1 MALGEVDYGLMGLVG
16 GMTAF
21 ISFFNSLMAT
31 AVSRFFA
38 YSIGAAGKAGNEGL
52 EECRRWFNVALLI
65 HLVVPL
71 VLLLLG
77 YPLGEWA
84 IRRFLAIPVDRVHD
98 CVCVWR
104 CVCVSCF
111 LTMIAVPFDAMYN
124 AKQYIA
130 ELTIYTFVT
139 TTLNAIFLYYMVTH
153 PGVWLVKL
161 AMWTCLLGI
170 APQVI
175 IAVRAFWIFPECRLV
190 PSYMYN
196 PGKIREVAVYA
207 FYRFFG
213 ALGILVSG
221 QGLAILVNKL
231 LGPAKNAA
239 VNVAATVSG
248 HSNSLSS
255 SFLAALSPAITNAY
269 GAGDMDRVRRLSFIT
284 CRLTTVMV
292 LIFVLPLLL
301 EATEVFRLWLKIPP
315 QGCVIVCIGLLVALV
330 FENIC
335 CGHYI
340 AIFADGNI
348 KSYQICCLACHVLV
362 IPIAWWFMSI
372 GMGLLGVAVALLVK
386 QLLVVAVRLYFGKR
400 ICRFSIRK
408 WAVEIL
414 FPLAASSCIAIAFGL
429 VSKVNMAA
437 SLLRVCVTTCVVN
450 MVFLPLVWT
459 FVFDDSERKLVR
471 EKIVNKFIHWR
482 EKL

>member
-38 YSIGAAGKAGNEGL
+38 YSIGAAEKTGDAGL
-52 EECRRWFNVALLI
+52 EECRSWFNVALLI
-65 HLVVPL
+65 HLAVP
-71 VLLLLG
+71 VALLLLG

-84 IRRFLAIPVDRVHD
+84 IRRFLTIPVDRVQD
-98 CVCVWR
+98 CVWVWR
-104 CVCVSCF
+104 FVCVSCF

-139 TTLNAIFLYYMVTH
+139 TTLNAFFLYYMVTH
-153 PGVWLVKL
+153 PAVWLVKFAL
-161 AMWTCLLGI
+161 WTCLLGI
-170 APQVI
+170 APRVI
-175 IAVRAFWIFPECRLV
+175 IAMRAFLIFPECKVV
-190 PSYMYN
+190 PSYMIN
-196 PGKIREVAVYA
+196 LGKIKEVAIYA

-231 LGPAKNAA
+231 LGPARNAA
-239 VNVAATVSG
+239 MNVAATVSG

-255 SFLAALSPAITNAY
+255 SFLSALSPAITNAY
-269 GAGDMDRVRRLSFIT
+269 GAGNMDRVHRLSFVA
-284 CRLTTVMV
+284 CRLTAVMV

-301 EATEVFRLWLKIPP
+301 ESTEVFRLWLKNPP
-315 QGCVIVCIGLLVALV
+315 EGCATVCLGLLLALV
-330 FENIC
+330 LENIC

-340 AIFADGNI
+340 AIFANGNI
-348 KSYQICCLACHVLV
+348 KWYQINCLACHILV

-372 GMGLLGVAVALLVK
+372 GMGLVGVATALVVK
-386 QLLVVAVRLYFGKR
+386 QLLVVIVRLYFGRR
-400 ICRFSIRK
+400 ICGFSIRR
-408 WAVEIL
+408 WTRQIL
-414 FPLAASSCIAIAFGL
+414 LPLIASSGVALALGF
-429 VSKVNMAA
+429 VSKLYLDASFLRVCATTVAVNMA
-437 SLLRVCVTTCVVN
+437 
-450 MVFLPLVWT
+450 FLPLAW
-459 FVFDDSERKLVR
+459 FFIFDDNERNIIR
-471 EKIVNKFIHWR
+471 NKIVMKFVPWR
-482 EKL
+482 GK